1 MRQGSS
7 LTSVPSSAAP
17 RWITR
22 FDRCAAGDIVVATP
36 GRARHLRRKTLA
48 LDGLQVLV
56 LDEAD
61 EMLDMGFAED
71 LEAILTSTP
80 ETRQTALF
88 AATMAPR
95 IGAIA
100 EKHLRS
106 PARIKISAEKRA
118 PGKLPRVR
126 QSAVIVSRAF
136 KPDALG
142 RLLEFEAPTSAI
154 VFCRT
159 RIEVDELTET

>member
-1 MRQGSS
+1 
-7 LTSVPSSAAP
+7 
-17 RWITR
+17 
-22 FDRCAAGDIVVATP
+22 VATP